1 MLRGKLKKK
10 VRGRLGEYKVV
21 IEFWRNYI
29 DIRLYRKL
37 FLNKHEELIKKFIS
51 LKDFD
56 EKYGND
62 FIKLVINLVDE
73 YEENPREKLTHS
85 IREFKLWDGVVWRDY

>member
-21 IEFWRNYI
+21 IEFMRNYI
-29 DIRLYRKL
+29 GVCLYKKW
-37 FLNKHEELIKKFIS
+37 FLNKHEELLSKIIS
-51 LKDFD
+51 LKEFNDV
-56 EKYGND
+56 YGND
-62 FIKLVINLVDE
+62 FIKLVIELVDE